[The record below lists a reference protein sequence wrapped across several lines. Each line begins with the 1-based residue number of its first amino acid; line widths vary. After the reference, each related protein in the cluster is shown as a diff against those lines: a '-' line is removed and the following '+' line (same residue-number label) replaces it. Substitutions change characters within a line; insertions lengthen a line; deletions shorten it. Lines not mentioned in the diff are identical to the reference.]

1 MVSNPGNISI
11 FCNFSH
17 YNFMESNLTQRDIMI
32 CHFPVAGVAKFCFA
46 SFVSVTSSLNTCLF
60 DHSKYSSNVGCLYK
74 VTTNISKTAYLTGYR
89 ARIYK

>member
-1 MVSNPGNISI
+1 
-11 FCNFSH
+11 
-17 YNFMESNLTQRDIMI
+17 MESNLTQRDIMI